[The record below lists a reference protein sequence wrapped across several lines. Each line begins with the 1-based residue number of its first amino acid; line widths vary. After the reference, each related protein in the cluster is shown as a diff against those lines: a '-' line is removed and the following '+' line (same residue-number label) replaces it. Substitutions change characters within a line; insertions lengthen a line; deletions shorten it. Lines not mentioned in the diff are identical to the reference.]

1 MPLVSSGSLV
11 LDAREMVTLTVAL
24 NKFIDGR
31 LVERKRRQNR
41 GVWSEAEE
49 AQLQRAITV
58 RTRLVELRK
67 QTPFKHTGGQ

>member
-31 LVERKRRQNR
+31 LVERKRRQGR

-67 QTPFKHTGGQ
+67 LTPFKHRGGQ